1 MIHNLLD
8 FLFPN
13 PCVCCL
19 KPAGRNRFLCPACE
33 KAFSFY
39 PVKNTCK
46 TCLAPIPAGADI
58 CGQCLALKP
67 AYAQL
72 VVCVSYSGSLRTA
85 LHSYKF
91 YGRTDLAASFSL
103 MLTTQ
108 LRRLNLTDFHAVI
121 PIPLSRERLKQR
133 GFNQSEL
140 IAKLVAKE
148 FDVPCISDALIR
160 RRDTKQQAALHKGQR
175 SKNVRGA
182 FDLQDADALRSM
194 RVLLV
199 DDIFTSGATMR
210 EAAKTL
216 SASVSSVVA
225 CAIAKTSIEKDQSSS

>member
-1 MIHNLLD
+1 MLHNLID

-39 PVKNTCK
+39 PIKNTCK
-46 TCLAPIPAGADI
+46 TCRAPIPAGADS

-67 AYAQL
+67 AYTQL
-72 VVCVSYSGSLRTA
+72 AVCVSYSDALRTA

-91 YGRTDLAASFSL
+91 YGRTDLAASFAL
-103 MLTTQ
+103 MLITQ
-108 LRRLNLTDFHAVI
+108 LRRLNLTDFQAVV
-121 PIPLSRERLKQR
+121 PMPLSKDRLKQR

-140 IAKLVAKE
+140 IAKLVAKD
-148 FDVPCISDALIR
+148 FDVPCISNALIR
-160 RRDTKQQAALHKGQR
+160 KRDTKQQATLHKGQR

-182 FDLQDADALRSM
+182 FALQDADALCGM
-194 RVLLV
+194 RILLV

-216 SASVSSVVA
+216 SVSASSVIA
-225 CAIAKTSIEKDQSSS
+225 CAIAKTDIEKDRSSS